1 VDVSCLQFGSSLE
14 FNACGQ
20 VRVKESVVVLVLG
33 LLRVK
38 KRVQSLCLIGL
49 CRY

>member
-38 KRVQSLCLIGL
+38 KKGPKSVSYWSL
-49 CRY
+49 